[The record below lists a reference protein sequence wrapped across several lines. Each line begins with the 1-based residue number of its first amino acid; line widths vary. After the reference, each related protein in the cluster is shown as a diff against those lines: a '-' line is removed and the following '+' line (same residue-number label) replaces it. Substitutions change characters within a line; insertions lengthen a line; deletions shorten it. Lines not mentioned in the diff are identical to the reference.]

1 MDRESIKKS
10 YKGKVAEITKAA
22 NNLFYIKI
30 KADNFHVK
38 AGQFISVLCGDYTL
52 RRPFS
57 VMNFE
62 NDIITVLFKLK
73 GKGTEY
79 IKNLKVNDDIEFSG
93 AFGNGFNIEN
103 KKSLIVAAGV
113 GVAPVSFL
121 KTTLDK
127 NGIENRIIAG
137 FLNKDNIPENIN
149 LNMISTDDGSLGK
162 NGSIINY
169 LDDEIKTYKPQ
180 KIYACGPSIV
190 LKKVCEAGEKY
201 NIEAEIA
208 MEKEMACS
216 IGVCRGC
223 VIELKN
229 GKNATV
235 CKDGPVFKGSEIK
248 WQ

>member
-1 MDRESIKKS
+1 MIDNKVKKIHF
-10 YKGKVAEITKAA
+10 GKVTEINRAA

-30 KADNFHVK
+30 YTENFEVI

-57 VMNFE
+57 VMNYE
-62 NDIITVLFKLK
+62 NNILTVLFKLK

-79 IKNLKVNDDIEFSG
+79 IKNLKPNDTVDFTG

-113 GVAPVSFL
+113 GVAPVYFL
-121 KTTLDK
+121 KNALDNK
-127 NGIENRIIAG
+127 NISNRIIAG
-137 FLNKDNIPENIN
+137 FLNKDSIPFGLNIDRIA
-149 LNMISTDDGSLGK
+149 TDDGSFGDK
-162 NGSIINY
+162 GSIINY
-169 LDDEIKTYKPQ
+169 IEEEIKNYKPQ
-180 KIYACGPSIV
+180 KIYACGPSVV
-190 LKKVCEAGEKY
+190 LKSVCEIGEKY
-201 NIEAEIA
+201 NIETEVA

-235 CKDGPVFKGSEIK
+235 CKDGPVFNGGEIK
-248 WQ
+248 W